1 MKSLTFSYLMCALN
15 LDFVKSCSKCQ
26 NREKLFQTPKIAWKL
41 PGTMEQ
47 AYRPL
52 SNFGCTYENQTTIFS
67 QLNAHGIFLNI
78 NSLDLGGGNIWL
90 LNQ

>member
-1 MKSLTFSYLMCALN
+1 
-15 LDFVKSCSKCQ
+15 
-26 NREKLFQTPKIAWKL
+26 
-41 PGTMEQ
+41 MEQ